1 MSLQRKLSPTEIA
14 TFCSEAGWLIHA
26 GMTPANA
33 MSVLISDTQNPDGR
47 KIYEDI
53 FAVCKNGE
61 AFSKGLKASEV
72 FPDYC
77 VQLIRL
83 GEESGNLDE
92 CLQALTTYYEKE
104 DNLRQ
109 SFKSAI
115 SYPLIM
121 ILMMFVVIYVLMS
134 KVLPI
139 FRQVFDELGTEMSG
153 IASGLLSLGETL
165 NRYTWILVL
174 AVVGLVILILCF
186 SLIPALRKLCN
197 RFLNWFPPTKTLIEQ
212 YASQRFANGMAM
224 TLRSGINTVDSLDLL
239 AEITNSQDM
248 NRKIQACKEEL
259 KKGGSFSEVL
269 SNSGIFSNLHSR
281 MISIG
286 FRSGNL
292 DAVMTRIAETYE
304 KETDRKMQSIIS
316 VLEPTLVI
324 ILSVIVGIVLLS
336 VILPLMGI
344 MSSIG

>member
-1 MSLQRKLSPTEIA
+1 MSAQRKLSPTEIN
-14 TFCSEAGWLIHA
+14 TFCSQLGWLIHA
-26 GMTPANA
+26 GITPANA
-33 MSVLISDTQNPDGR
+33 LLILINDSPSKDGR
-47 KIYEDI
+47 KIYQEIYD
-53 FAVCKNGE
+53 VCNQGE
-61 AFSKGLKASEV
+61 AFSKGISACGV

-92 CLQALTTYYEKE
+92 CLQALATYYEKE
-104 DNLRQ
+104 EALHQ
-109 SFKSAI
+109 SIKSAI

-139 FRQVFDELGTEMSG
+139 FRQVFEELGTEMSG
-153 IASGLLSLGETL
+153 IASSLLHFGETM
-165 NRYTWILVL
+165 NRYTWIF
-174 AVVGLVILILCF
+174 ILIIVVLF
-186 SLIPALRKLCN
+186 LIYLGFRTIPALQKLGR
-197 RFLNWFPPTKTLIEQ
+197 RFLNVFPPTKSILEQ

-224 TLRSGINTVDSLDLL
+224 TLRSGINTMDSLDLC
-239 AEITNSQDM
+239 ADISNSDTMRAQIM
-248 NRKIQACKEEL
+248 ACKEQL
-259 KKGGSFSEVL
+259 KKGDSFSDVL
-269 SNSGIFSNLHSR
+269 SQSGIFSHLHSR

-286 FRSGNL
+286 FKSGNL
-292 DAVMTRIAETYE
+292 DAVMTKIAETYE
-304 KETDRKMQSIIS
+304 KETDRKMQSVIS

-324 ILSVIVGIVLLS
+324 ILSIIVGIILLS